1 MENTMSEVIKQ
12 HSFFSEFKKLANFK
26 SFFFELREKKKKKRL
41 ENHPDRVSESLFLA
55 DISLY

>member
-26 SFFFELREKKKKKRL
+26 SFFFELREKKKRL